1 MRNNPF
7 IFIDISEKTTPTQL
21 NELHTANTT
30 RPRKVPISSL
40 RTAQRYFQGRMD
52 GLDVAV
58 KESLYDGLRNNNKID
73 PIVVFGSADEPV
85 VVDGHHRLAAL
96 RGWFH
101 DKLDRKTN
109 VVWVDGDIEDAMY
122 QTFSLNQATSKA
134 YSQKDRMQHGWCS
147 LCMSAAMGTLFK
159 DDGKGTFTASIKQ
172 HQRAFIISD
181 RSAKNLRGQML
192 RLLRHLE
199 FDLGNLKEELSS
211 NLKYLQD
218 ARWPYGVRE
227 AIDCFISGEEPDVD
241 TVPFDEDA
249 LIQEMKERIHGVLN
263 PAWLSNQYNF
273 AKLNTAFLSLLSNQA
288 TANMYEQ
295 VAWVIDDDEFR
306 ENIQRD
312 IEADKASWGLDDNPD
327 F

>member
-1 MRNNPF
+1 MHDNPF
-7 IFIDISEKTTPTQL
+7 TFIDISEKTTPTQL

-40 RTAQRYFQGRMD
+40 RTAQRFFQGRMD
-52 GLDVAV
+52 GLDIAV

-101 DKLDRKTN
+101 EKLDRKTN
-109 VVWVDGDIEDAMY
+109 VVWVNGDIEDAMD
-122 QTFSLNQATSKA
+122 QSFTRNQATSKA
-134 YSQKDRMQHGWCS
+134 YSQKDRMQHGWRT
-147 LCMSAAMGTLFK
+147 LCIRASMGKLFK
-159 DDGKGTFTASIKQ
+159 DDGKGTFISTIKQ

-199 FDLGNLKEELSS
+199 FDLSKLQEELSNDLS
-211 NLKYLQD
+211 TLQD

-227 AIDCFISGEEPDVD
+227 AIDCFISGEALDVD

-249 LIQEMKERIHGVLN
+249 LIQEMKERIHSVLN
-263 PAWLSNQYNF
+263 PAWLSRYCN
-273 AKLNTAFLSLLSNQA
+273 APKLNQAFLSLLSNQA

-295 VAWVIDDDEFR
+295 VAWVVDDDEFK
-306 ENIQRD
+306 ESIQRD
-312 IEADKASWGLDDNPD
+312 IAADKAAWGLDECFD